1 MDRMKT
7 RSMSKGMSVDEDIKP
22 DEAHL
27 IERKICKDTQD
38 SQYSHRSTLRSQA
51 ERTVRGVTMGI
62 ESDLNIKQEP
72 TEKKDFCFCKLNSNL
87 SKP

>member
-1 MDRMKT
+1 
-7 RSMSKGMSVDEDIKP
+7 MSVEEDIKP
-22 DEAHL
+22 DEAYL
-27 IERKICKDTQD
+27 IDRKICKDTQA

-72 TEKKDFCFCKLNSNL
+72 TDKNEKKNFCFCKLNSNL